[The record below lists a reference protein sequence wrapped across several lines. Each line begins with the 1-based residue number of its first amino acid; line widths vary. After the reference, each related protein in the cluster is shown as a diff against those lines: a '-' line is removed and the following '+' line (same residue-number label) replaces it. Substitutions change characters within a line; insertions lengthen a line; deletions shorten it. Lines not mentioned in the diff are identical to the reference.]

1 MNGPS
6 KLNLKQ
12 WLQSPT
18 GFLVVGILAFAV
30 IYLVTE
36 YTAQLF
42 NLLPYVF
49 LLLCPLLHIL
59 MMRGAH
65 RQHTHHSKTAAERDD
80 PKSV

>member
-1 MNGPS
+1 MNGLS

-18 GFLVVGILAFAV
+18 GFLLVGVLAFVV

-36 YTAQLF
+36 YTAQLI
-42 NLLPYVF
+42 NLLPY
-49 LLLCPLLHIL
+49 LLLVLCPLLHVL

-65 RQHTHHSKTAAERDD
+65 GQHTHHSATQAEPNDH
-80 PKSV
+80 KSL